1 MAAASISEQP
11 VFCSALPFSDLGAPR
26 MSNRARP
33 LSPHLQIYRKQITSV
48 MSILHRISGIVLSFG
63 AFVLA
68 WWLLAVAQ
76 GGDAYARAAACLASP
91 FGKLALFGFSLALVY
106 HLLNGIRHLLWDV
119 GWGFQI
125 PQVYKSGY
133 TVAALTVVFTA
144 AIWFFAMRGGA

>member
-1 MAAASISEQP
+1 
-11 VFCSALPFSDLGAPR
+11 

-33 LSPHLQIYRKQITSV
+33 LSPHLQIYRKQITTV
-48 MSILHRISGIVLSFG
+48 MSILHRISGIVLSLG
-63 AFVLA
+63 AFVLT

-76 GGDAYARAAACLASP
+76 GGETYSSAAECLASP
-91 FGKLALFGFSLALVY
+91 FGRLALFGFSLALMY
-106 HLLNGIRHLLWDV
+106 HLLNGIRHLLWDA

-144 AIWFFAMRGGA
+144 AIWFFAMRGAA

>member
-1 MAAASISEQP
+1 
-11 VFCSALPFSDLGAPR
+11 

-33 LSPHLQIYRKQITSV
+33 VSPFMLGQYYRFQITSV
-48 MSILHRISGIVLSFG
+48 MSLMHRVSGIVLSLG

-76 GGDAYARAAACLASP
+76 GGEAYERVAACLGSP
-91 FGKLALFGFSLALVY
+91 FGKVALFGFSLALVY
-106 HLLNGIRHLLWDV
+106 HLLNGIRHLLWDA

-133 TVAALTVVFTA
+133 TVLVLTVVFTA
-144 AIWFFAMRGGA
+144 AIWFFALRGAA